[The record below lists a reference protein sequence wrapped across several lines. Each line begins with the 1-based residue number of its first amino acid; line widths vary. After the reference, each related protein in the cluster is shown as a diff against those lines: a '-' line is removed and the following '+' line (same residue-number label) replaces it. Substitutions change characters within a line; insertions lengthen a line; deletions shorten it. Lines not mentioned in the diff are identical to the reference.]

1 MEEKIKTLFS
11 EIFDIKVSEINDM
24 SSADNVEKWDSLNH
38 TNLIV
43 ALEQTFKIS
52 FTSEEIIDML
62 NFRLIKIIM
71 EEKLKE
77 K

>member
-1 MEEKIKTLFS
+1 LEEKIKTLFS